1 MSLLVLDRVG
11 KTYIRGRRELPA
23 LRDVSLELD
32 AGEIVGVWGRRFSG
46 RTTLL
51 RIAGALERP
60 DTGRVAIAGVDVTA
74 GAVGDLRRRVA
85 YCHLH
90 FPAAHGDRV
99 VDHLAVPLLATGLR
113 MDRASARA
121 QAMLD
126 HVGVGACAEMRPHT
140 LDHGELV
147 RVAIARALLPQP
159 QLLLVDE
166 PTNGV
171 DLVERD
177 ALLLTLRSIA
187 KEAQIAVL
195 MTAAETTG
203 LLGADR
209 TLAISGGELRG
220 ETVARGA
227 AIVPFRRS
235 RAEPSP

>member
-1 MSLLVLDRVG
+1 VSLLALERVS
-11 KTYIRGRRELPA
+11 KTYVRGRRELVA
-23 LRDVSLELD
+23 LHEVSLELE

-51 RIAGALERP
+51 RVAAGLERP
-60 DTGRVAIAGVDVTA
+60 DEGRVELAGVDLA
-74 GAVGDLRRRVA
+74 RGAERDLRRRVA

-90 FPAAHGDRV
+90 FPAVHGDRV
-99 VDHLAVPLLATGLR
+99 VDHLAVPLLASGMR

-126 HVGVGACAEMRPHT
+126 HVGAGACAEMRAGE

-147 RVAIARALLPQP
+147 RVALARALLPEP
-159 QLLLVDE
+159 QLMLVDE

-187 KEAQIAVL
+187 KEAGIAVL

-209 TLAISGGELRG
+209 TLAIGAGELRG
-220 ETVARGA
+220 ETVGRDA
-227 AIVPFRRS
+227 AIVPFRRP
-235 RAEPSP
+235 RAEPLR

>member
-1 MSLLVLDRVG
+1 MSLLVLDRVS
-11 KTYIRGRRELPA
+11 KTYIRGRRELVA
-23 LRDVSLELD
+23 LQHVSLELD

-51 RIAGALERP
+51 RVAGGLERP
-60 DTGRVAIAGVDVTA
+60 DKGRVVIAGIDITA
-74 GAVGDLRRRVA
+74 GSEGDLRRRVA

-90 FPAAHGDRV
+90 FPAAHGERV

-121 QAMLD
+121 QAMLE
-126 HVGVGACAEMRPHT
+126 HVSAGACAEMQPHT
-140 LDHGELV
+140 LDHSELV
-147 RVAIARALLPQP
+147 RVAIARALLPEP
-159 QLLLVDE
+159 QLLLIDE

-177 ALLLTLRSIA
+177 ALLLTVRSIA
-187 KEAQIAVL
+187 KESGIAVL
-195 MTAAETTG
+195 LTASETTG

-220 ETVARGA
+220 ETVTKGA

-235 RAEPSP
+235 RAEPLP

>member
-1 MSLLVLDRVG
+1 MSLLALDRVS
-11 KTYIRGRRELPA
+11 KTYIRGRRELTA

-32 AGEIVGVWGRRFSG
+32 AGEIVGVWGRRCSG

-51 RIAGALERP
+51 RVAGALERP
-60 DTGRVAIAGVDVTA
+60 DRGQVLIAGVDATA
-74 GAVGDLRRRVA
+74 GAEGDLRRRVA
-85 YCHLH
+85 YCHPH
-90 FPAAHGDRV
+90 FPPAHGERV

-126 HVGVGACAEMRPHT
+126 HVGVGGCAEMRPDA

-147 RVAIARALLPQP
+147 RVALARALLPEP
-159 QLLLVDE
+159 QLLLIDE

-177 ALLLTLRSIA
+177 SLLLTLRSIA
-187 KEAQIAVL
+187 KEAGIAVL
-195 MTAAETTG
+195 MTASETTG

-209 TLAISGGELRG
+209 TLALSGGELRG
-220 ETVARGA
+220 ETIARGA
-227 AIVPFRRS
+227 EIVPFRRS
-235 RAEPSP
+235 RAEPSA